1 MLPHINPR
9 RFTPR
14 VGVPDQGNQPPGDE
28 QTDDK
33 EAENQFYPGIFDV
46 LKVRHI
52 LLWKIKSDGLP
63 AEVVDL
69 IIDAAEYW
77 PSSEVALQ
85 RRITIQK
92 DVDQAVLSTSPLC
105 FDEKVKWRF
114 KFRFPPVLG
123 YYLIRHIQTLD
134 TASPQILPHRTIHP
148 CRKIVFSILSHDQGG
163 YPDGAPDSYHG
174 SFTWFDAEVIHK
186 AHEPSQRDG
195 IHQRM
200 NPIDMSPKHYAPN
213 DPLLLPRDNALQRN
227 RARRRSAKRH
237 TVVWHHL
244 DNTAAD
250 SPEAEDVDRDSGRGR
265 DTLDGRQVR
274 EMELGDS
281 IVVWAR
287 ARFPGW
293 KNYVDSLTVR
303 VFWAI

>member
-9 RFTPR
+9 RFAPR
-14 VGVPDQGNQPPGDE
+14 VGLPDQGNQPPNDE
-28 QTDDK
+28 QTDDQG
-33 EAENQFYPGIFDV
+33 AEDQFYPDIFHV

-63 AEVVDL
+63 AEVVDM

-77 PSSEVALQ
+77 PSSEFTLQ
-85 RRITIQK
+85 QRITIQK

-105 FDEKVKWRF
+105 FDEK
-114 KFRFPPVLG
+114 
-123 YYLIRHIQTLD
+123 TLD
-134 TASPQILPHRTIHP
+134 AASPQLLPHRTIHP

-163 YPDGAPDSYHG
+163 YPDGSPDSYHG

-186 AHEPSQRDG
+186 AHEPSQRQG

-200 NPIDMSPKHYAPN
+200 NPTDMSPKHYAPT
-213 DPLLLPRDNALQRN
+213 DPLLLPRENALQRN
-227 RARRRSAKRH
+227 RARKRSAKRH
-237 TVVWHHL
+237 TIVWHHL
-244 DNTAAD
+244 DNIAAD
-250 SPEAEDVDRDSGRGR
+250 SPEAADVDRDSGRGR
-265 DTLDGRQVR
+265 DTLDGKQVR

-293 KNYVDSLTVR
+293 RNYVDGLAVR
-303 VFWAI
+303 VFWAV

>member
-9 RFTPR
+9 RFAPR
-14 VGVPDQGNQPPGDE
+14 VGLPDQGNQPPDDE
-28 QTDDK
+28 QTDDQG
-33 EAENQFYPGIFDV
+33 AEDQFYPDIFDV

-63 AEVVDL
+63 AEVVDM

-77 PSSEVALQ
+77 PSSEFTLQ
-85 RRITIQK
+85 QRITIQK

-105 FDEKVKWRF
+105 FDEK
-114 KFRFPPVLG
+114 
-123 YYLIRHIQTLD
+123 TLD
-134 TASPQILPHRTIHP
+134 AASPLLLPHRTIHP

-163 YPDGAPDSYHG
+163 HPDGSPDSYHG

-186 AHEPSQRDG
+186 AHEPSQRQG

-200 NPIDMSPKHYAPN
+200 NPTDMSPKHYAPT
-213 DPLLLPRDNALQRN
+213 DPLLLPRENALQRN
-227 RARRRSAKRH
+227 RARKRSAKRH
-237 TVVWHHL
+237 TIVWHHL
-244 DNTAAD
+244 DNIAAD
-250 SPEAEDVDRDSGRGR
+250 SPEAADVDRDSGRGR
-265 DTLDGRQVR
+265 DTLDGKQVR

-293 KNYVDSLTVR
+293 RNYVDGLAVR
-303 VFWAI
+303 VFWAV